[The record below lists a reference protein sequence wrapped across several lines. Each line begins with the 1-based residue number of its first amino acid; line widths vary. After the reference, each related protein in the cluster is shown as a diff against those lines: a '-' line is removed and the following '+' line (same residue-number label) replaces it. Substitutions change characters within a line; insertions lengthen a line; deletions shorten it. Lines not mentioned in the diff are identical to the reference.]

1 MLFTSLPQSKFK
13 HYVPYNKPPIILINL
28 VNYTFNTTLMLIIS
42 FLRRP
47 YGIDTINSIELRRN
61 AGLLCG
67 TNSKFKSTENP
78 FKTEEFQLKMK
89 KLEKIHAAYTRM
101 KIGLRENPAVPDTRL
116 SMISDNLPTE
126 LLEIL
131 EPSSQLRNANEDEST
146 MTRGNLLQDNE
157 GITIGHRRKQ
167 LREKA
172 FKLEGTSY
180 KEQNVSLFN

>member
-1 MLFTSLPQSKFK
+1 MYYIMNHL
-13 HYVPYNKPPIILINL
+13 NL
-28 VNYTFNTTLMLIIS
+28 VDDTFDTTHANHS

-116 SMISDNLPTE
+116 SIISDNLPTE

-131 EPSSQLRNANEDEST
+131 EPSYQLRNANEDEST
-146 MTRGNLLQDNE
+146 MSRGNLLQDNE

-172 FKLEGTSY
+172 FKLEGTSH
-180 KEQNVSLFN
+180 KEQNVS